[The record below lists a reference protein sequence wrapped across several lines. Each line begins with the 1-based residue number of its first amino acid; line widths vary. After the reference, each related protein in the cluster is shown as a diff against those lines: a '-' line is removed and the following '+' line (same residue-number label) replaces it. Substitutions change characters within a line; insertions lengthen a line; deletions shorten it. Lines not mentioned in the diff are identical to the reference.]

1 MAHFL
6 KYAFSVGIIESWRQC
21 LKQILVLRCYPML
34 MEYTLICQIW
44 SRGLLQHKIRVH
56 DFSICKIGHM
66 S

>member
-34 MEYTLICQIW
+34 M
-44 SRGLLQHKIRVH
+44 
-56 DFSICKIGHM
+56 
-66 S
+66 